1 MREKTRPT
9 LLLSGRIEAVPLAEV
24 LQLVAGA
31 GRDGVLCV
39 ESEAPPGRGEIE
51 LVSGRIVRAD
61 IASRHAPLGKLLVRR
76 GAVTEGALARA
87 LARQS
92 SAARWRPLGELLLE
106 MKAVD
111 VGDLAAGLAEQIE
124 ARAAEILGWTRGVFR
139 FRTWG
144 CLPRTALTHE
154 VGVALDPHEVLLE
167 SARLIDEAAIR

>member
-1 MREKTRPT
+1 MREETRPT
-9 LLLSGRIEAVPLAEV
+9 LLLSGRIEAVSLAEV
-24 LQLVAGA
+24 LQLVARS

-39 ESEAPPGRGEIE
+39 ESEEPPGCGEIE

-61 IASRHAPLGKLLVRR
+61 IASERSPLGRLLVRR

-92 SAARWRPLGELLLE
+92 SSARWRPLGELLLE
-106 MKAVD
+106 MNAVE

-124 ARAAEILGWTRGVFR
+124 ARAAEILGWTRGLFR
-139 FRTWG
+139 YRTWG

-154 VGVALDPHEVLLE
+154 VGVALDPQELLLE
-167 SARLIDEAAIR
+167 SARIIDEARVR